1 MGSDAPRL
9 GSVGDGLGLPYELF
23 LALRYLRFHRGRT
36 FLSAITIIS
45 VAGVTV
51 GTAAL
56 VIALS
61 LMAGF
66 VEDVRERIH
75 SGSAHLTVL
84 GRDHPDPFRGGAEL
98 VGQVEG
104 VEGVQSAAP
113 VLYTPGLITMDEF
126 GTHGFAELHGID
138 PAAHARVILGG
149 VAEDDPFRRLVGDSG
164 TGRDPIVLGEQ
175 LAERL
180 GVREG
185 DLVRVLVPKVTL
197 TPWSAMPRSRV
208 YEVAGTYR
216 SEHFQEDATRAY
228 VTLHS
233 ARALLR
239 SDGASSWV
247 EVRLRDLRR
256 LEPMKRRLQSELPSN
271 WVVIDLLE
279 QNRDILRAL
288 KTEKLILFLAIG
300 LIVVV
305 AALNIVSTL
314 ILMVTDK
321 VKEIGT
327 LTAMGARS
335 AGIARVFVLQGM
347 VIGIVGTAGGLS
359 LGTAACWWLDRYQVI
374 KLNPEVYYLS
384 HIPFAIQ
391 PSDLA
396 FVAAVSLA
404 ISLVA
409 TLYPAFKAARLD
421 PLEAIRHE

>member
-1 MGSDAPRL
+1 MH
-9 GSVGDGLGLPYELF
+9 LPYELF
-23 LALRYLRFHRGRT
+23 LALRYLRFHRGRS
-36 FLSAITIIS
+36 FLSAITVIS

-66 VEDVRERIH
+66 VQDVRERIH

-84 GRDHPDPFRGGAEL
+84 SRDHPEPFQGASQL
-98 VGQVEG
+98 VAQVEQVAG
-104 VEGVQSAAP
+104 VEAAAD
-113 VLYTPGLITMDEF
+113 VLYTPGLITVDEF
-126 GTHGFAELHGID
+126 GSHGFAELHGID
-138 PAAHARVILGG
+138 PAAHGRVILGTAG
-149 VAEDDPFRRLVGDSG
+149 GEQPFAHLEDGTASG
-164 TGRDPIVLGEQ
+164 RAPILLGEQ
-175 LAERL
+175 LAAKL
-180 GVREG
+180 GAREG
-185 DLVRVLVPKVTL
+185 DAVRVLVPQVTL
-197 TPWSAMPRSRV
+197 APWAALPRSRI
-208 YEVAGTYR
+208 YEVVGIYR

-228 VTLHS
+228 VTLED
-233 ARALLR
+233 ARRLLQAA
-239 SDGASSWV
+239 GASSWV

-256 LEPMKRRLQSELPSN
+256 LVPMKKALQAELSAE
-271 WVVIDLLE
+271 WVVVDLIE

-288 KTEKLILFLAIG
+288 ETEKLILFLAIG

-327 LTAMGARS
+327 LTALGARS
-335 AGIARVFVLQGM
+335 AGIARIFVLQGLL
-347 VIGIVGTAGGLS
+347 IGLVGTAAGLA
-359 LGTAACWWLDRYQVI
+359 LGAAACFWLDRYQVI

-384 HIPFAIQ
+384 FIPFTTE
-391 PSDLA
+391 PSDVA
-396 FVAAVSLA
+396 FVGAASLL
-404 ISLVA
+404 ISLLA